1 MTEAKLHAGGCHC
14 GKVRYEVNAA
24 VDSAMGCNCSICGK
38 KGSLLTFVGEDAFTL
53 KSGDDALTDYQFNKH
68 NIHHTF
74 CRTCGVTSFARGVG
88 PDGKKMVAINVRCLD
103 DFDLDAVKVKMFDG
117 KSL

>member
-1 MTEAKLHAGGCHC
+1 MTEAKLHTGGCHC
-14 GKVRYEVNAA
+14 RKVRYEVTAA
-24 VDSAMGCNCSICGK
+24 VESAMGCNCSMCSK

-53 KSGDDALTDYQFNKH
+53 KSGEGELTDYQFNKH

-74 CRTCGVTSFARGVG
+74 CRTCGVTAFARGTA
-88 PDGKKMVAINVRCLD
+88 PDGKKMVAINVRSLD
-103 DFDLDAVKVKMFDG
+103 DFDLDAVAVKMHDG

>member
-14 GKVRYEVNAA
+14 GKVRYEVTTAVEAA
-24 VDSAMGCNCSICGK
+24 LGCNCSMCSK
-38 KGSLLTFVGEDAFTL
+38 KGSLLTFVDEGAFTL
-53 KSGDDALTDYQFNKH
+53 KSGESELTDYQFNKH

-74 CRTCGVTSFARGVG
+74 CRTCGVTSFARGTFK
-88 PDGKKMVAINVRCLD
+88 DKKMVAINVRTLD
-103 DFDLDAVKVKMFDG
+103 DFDLDAVKVKVFDG